1 MLDRDVVVSLD
12 SVAADLL
19 RIMEER
25 KAAGDREGMLVA
37 SDAADAL
44 LVLLDLDALRLRAG
58 RSQ

>member
-25 KAAGDREGMLVA
+25 KATGDREGMLAA

-58 RSQ
+58 RT